1 MRGPDG
7 AAALRKR
14 ETVMNN
20 KLSTKG
26 TWLTRLGNLIAGTQ
40 KHFPTGQLTIGG
52 TAYDVATLVST
63 LQSLESAITSSDAA
77 KAKWNDALKNE
88 QATNANV
95 APLVRD
101 YQSYLASSFG
111 NAPSTLADFGLTPK
125 KARTPLSVEKQ
136 ATANAKRA
144 STRTARHTMGK
155 VQKLGVV
162 GNVTSVVITP
172 VTVPTPSVS
181 QATPSA
187 TPPASSTTPT
197 ATPAA
202 SASGSTPH

>member
-101 YQSYLASSFG
+101 YAMSDTTRDAG
-111 NAPSTLADFGLTPK
+111 DAALTRSVPRTRLYEPQRNQ
-125 KARTPLSVEKQ
+125 ARRGRIGAEPRDGVVGEGREVPDEGPRR
-136 ATANAKRA
+136 AA
-144 STRTARHTMGK
+144 STRAG
-155 VQKLGVV
+155 
-162 GNVTSVVITP
+162 
-172 VTVPTPSVS
+172 
-181 QATPSA
+181 
-187 TPPASSTTPT
+187 ASGRRLQ
-197 ATPAA
+197 
-202 SASGSTPH
+202 SASTRAARRVWGY